1 MRSIMNKKVAFIVF
15 ILSFAIMTADTLN
28 DIIWQPID
36 SNAPL
41 KFYMVDEEDSCS
53 ISGLEAKIEFHPTK
67 IKKEDW
73 RIYAKADANTVNTG
87 ISVRDKHI
95 KSAKSYLHC
104 KKYPNIIFESKNVK
118 ETKDGYVALG
128 NLTIK
133 NVTKEV
139 EMPFTF
145 VEKSENEGIFMGTMD
160 IKFSD
165 FNVQKPK
172 EKYSTQLIID
182 LKVPVKL

>member
-1 MRSIMNKKVAFIVF
+1 MNKKIALIVF
-15 ILSFAIMTADTLN
+15 VLSFAIMTADTLN

-36 SNAPL
+36 KNAPL
-41 KFYMVDEEDSCS
+41 TFFLVDEQDSCS

-73 RIYAKADANTVNTG
+73 RIYAKADANTINTG

-95 KSAKSYLHC
+95 KSAKSYLNC
-104 KKYPNIIFESKNVK
+104 KKYPFITFESKEIK
-118 ETKDGYVALG
+118 ETTDGYVAIG

-133 NVTKEV
+133 DVTKQV
-139 EMPFTF
+139 EMPFEF
-145 VEKSENEGIFMGTMD
+145 IEKSENSAIFNGTMD

-172 EKYSTQLIID
+172 EKHTTQII
-182 LKVPVKL
+182 LNLQVPVKI